1 MTIRAMSSPLDAP
14 KPWYRDR
21 WPWLLMAGPAIVV
34 VAGLVTAWIAV
45 TSDDGLVAPDYYKRG
60 LLINK
65 EIDRS
70 NRAVALKLGATVLV
84 AADGRVEVALT
95 ATGEQA
101 PAPDRLSVS
110 FGRAARAGEDI
121 AAVLPRSI
129 DGRYT
134 GRIALPP
141 PSRWRVT
148 LEAGD
153 WRLATDAAITLPG
166 EFRLGSARDVD

>member
-1 MTIRAMSSPLDAP
+1 MTPRAVSSPLNAP
-14 KPWYRDR
+14 RPWYKER
-21 WPWLLMAGPAIVV
+21 WPWFLIAGPAIVV

-70 NRAVALKLGATVLV
+70 NRALELKLGAKARV
-84 AADGRVEVALT
+84 AADGRIELSLTGAGEV
-95 ATGEQA
+95 
-101 PAPDRLSVS
+101 PAPEQLSLS
-110 FGRAARAGEDI
+110 FGRAAQSGEDI
-121 AAVLPRSI
+121 VAVLARQT
-129 DGRYT
+129 GGLYT
-134 GRIALPP
+134 GRIASLP

-148 LEAGD
+148 LEAGA
-153 WRLATDAAITLPG
+153 WRLTSDAAVTLPG